1 MNWKDEIDKRHKGQ
15 SGFFKEIEQPK
26 RKRKTITM
34 AKTKILLEIDEELLN
49 AVQKQADEN
58 ERSRSAEMRHIIKNG
73 LTDNKRV
80 K

>member
-73 LTDNKRV
+73 LTANKRV